1 MKHHGFPQPH
11 CRPRWGWTPAMRSN
25 SFAWQPWGAPFKGIF
40 GGDIWGYPPHTPKI
54 VILCHFCPALHPV
67 FEYLVRKWMNVAV
80 VLICVNICVNRH
92 PFGPKRISRQTCKCE
107 VYGMVQSNEST
118 LIWLRYWGS
127 GFSVSGSK
135 RQIEETCICEDV
147 VVEIQVTRN
156 DCMCHVSSMC
166 MYFAYAGPCCL
177 STKFVLATS
186 TVGTCNGW

>member
-1 MKHHGFPQPH
+1 MRLDASDEVQLI
-11 CRPRWGWTPAMRSN
+11 CLAAVRRP
-25 SFAWQPWGAPFKGIF
+25 
-40 GGDIWGYPPHTPKI
+40 IWGYPMLSAPHPQN
-54 VILCHFCPALHPV
+54 CHFMYFYVTFVRPYTQ
-67 FEYLVRKWMNVAV
+67 FSNMLVRKWMNVAV

-107 VYGMVQSNEST
+107 VYGMVQSNESN

-135 RQIEETCICEDV
+135 RQIEETCICED
-147 VVEIQVTRN
+147 VEIQVTRN